1 MGEFF
6 NPEKGIWAWLS
17 TLVDICGL
25 SILWTFLCLP
35 VVTAGPA
42 TAALYYTVVKC
53 VRGRESGAFGYY
65 FRSFRQN
72 FKTGLLAGLIV
83 LPLALLLL
91 GGHFIVRWYG
101 TRLGGGAY
109 VLYVAYYFAL
119 VLPAGVLCWLFPL
132 LGRFDY
138 GVGGLFRT
146 ALQLTIAH
154 LPSTVV
160 VVLLTAQTA
169 VFCIERWW
177 PVVFMP
183 VITLLLVSLF
193 WERIFQ
199 LPLPRQGQRCQG
211 ERQRSGCSSGLS
223 EPRQGAPEH
232 CVG

>member
-6 NPEKGIWAWLS
+6 NPEKGIWAWLG

-35 VVTAGPA
+35 VATIGPA

-65 FRSFRQN
+65 LRSFRQN
-72 FKTGLLAGLIV
+72 FKVGLLAGLIV
-83 LPLALLLL
+83 VPLALLLL

-109 VLYVAYYFAL
+109 LLYVAYYFAL
-119 VLPAGVLCWLFPL
+119 VLPAGGCWLFPL
-132 LGRFDY
+132 LGRFHY
-138 GVGGLFRT
+138 GVGGLFRM
-146 ALQLTIAH
+146 ALQLTAAH

-160 VVLLTAQTA
+160 VVLLTAQAA
-169 VFCIERWW
+169 VFCIEEWW

-183 VITLLLVSLF
+183 VLTVLLASLF
-193 WERIFQ
+193 FERIFQ
-199 LPLPRQGQRCQG
+199 LHSPGP
-211 ERQRSGCSSGLS
+211 E
-223 EPRQGAPEH
+223 EPEH
-232 CVG
+232 PEA

>member
-17 TLVDICGL
+17 TLVDIFGL
-25 SILWTFLCLP
+25 SILWVCLCLP

-42 TAALYYTVVKC
+42 TAALYYAVVTC
-53 VRGRESGAFGYY
+53 VRKRESGAFRRY
-65 FRSFRQN
+65 FHSLRQN
-72 FKTGLLAGLIV
+72 FKVGLLAGLIV
-83 LPLALLLL
+83 IPLALSLF

-101 TRLGGGAY
+101 TRWGGGAY

-119 VLPAGVLCWLFPL
+119 ILPAGMLCWLFPL

-146 ALQLTIAH
+146 SLQLTVAH

-160 VVLLTAQTA
+160 VTLLTAQTA

-183 VITLLLVSLF
+183 VTATLLASLF
-193 WERIFQ
+193 FEKIFQ
-199 LPLPRQGQRCQG
+199 AHSPELALK
-211 ERQRSGCSSGLS
+211 E
-223 EPRQGAPEH
+223 EPDE
-232 CVG
+232 